1 MITDY
6 LITCALIFSSVFCF
20 VVFAGLMISNR
31 NLPRYKN
38 VPLFFIVFQGMI
50 TFFANEVGTVIC
62 ARFKGKNQNF
72 AKALRQSAL
81 PLGLPD
87 IYGASVA
94 AILVFAVIGSL
105 IASFLP
111 CTVMMKL
118 FLIAVL
124 GLLGMFYPFL
134 AVQHLADKR
143 AEEILRSLPFAIDI
157 ISSSMSAGL
166 DFNASISHLT
176 EIKMGNPVLRNEF
189 MIYLKEVQLGKSRVD
204 ALRDMEKRI
213 SVNEFSRFIF
223 AVLHG
228 IETGVSIVEVMKI
241 QASELRRIRSSLA
254 EQTAAKA
261 PSKMIIPMV
270 VFIFPSMFVVILTP
284 IIVKLKDS
292 PILSVFKW

>member
-1 MITDY
+1 MSTDY

-20 VVFAGLMISNR
+20 VVFAGLMISSR

-38 VPLFFIVFQGMI
+38 VPVFFIVFQGMI
-50 TFFANEVGTVIC
+50 KFFANEVGTVIC
-62 ARFKGKNQNF
+62 ARFKGKNQNL
-72 AKALRQSAL
+72 AKALRQAAL

-105 IASFLP
+105 IISFLP
-111 CTVMMKL
+111 CTAMMKL
-118 FLIAVL
+118 LLIAAS

-166 DFNASISHLT
+166 DFNASIGHLT

-189 MIYLKEVQLGKSRVD
+189 MIYLKEVRLGKSRAE

-241 QASELRRIRSSLA
+241 QASELRRIRSSSA
-254 EQTAAKA
+254 EQSAAKA

-270 VFIFPSMFVVILTP
+270 IFIFPSMFVAVQGFVDAIATDL
-284 IIVKLKDS
+284 VARVLND
-292 PILSVFKW
+292 